1 MAVCRLACLKSHNSK
16 FFNMENERYIPVS
29 FVSLSATSA
38 TTYTR
43 HFDTFKDEFYKPYY
57 DKTDEFGIT
66 KKIQMKPPT
75 FMNHRDL
82 LSIKAIRNIKRA
94 VYTLLNGVDPDIML
108 SGKGTD
114 KITFVTLTLPSLQM
128 HDDKVIKSKCL
139 NQFLG
144 ECKNKYDMKNF
155 VWRAENQ
162 QNGNIHFHL
171 LVDCKIPH
179 NELRSMWNRIIN
191 KLGYVDAYTE
201 KMKTLTFEQYK
212 YLRYGEKQITEKQL
226 SKLNSSYNLGC
237 SIGWTSPNSTDIQRL
252 LKVKNVAAYICKYI
266 SKAEEVEQPISGRVW
281 QCSQAVSK
289 AKRCVEYLTSKFTDE
304 LREITEHVKDECV
317 KVQEY
322 TTTVLYRFTDFKK
335 HCKGLFGCYI
345 DNLQKHFNP
354 LPELALSSLFDI
366 QTEPPLNM
374 DYQYSID
381 YE

>member
-1 MAVCRLACLKSHNSK
+1 MADCRLACLMSHNSN
-16 FFNMENERYIPVS
+16 FFNMENARFIPVS
-29 FVSLSATSA
+29 FVSLAATSA

-43 HFDTFKDEFYKPYY
+43 TFDKELGEFTKPLVDWY
-57 DKTDEFGIT
+57 DDYGNLKRVY
-66 KKIQMKPPT
+66 MKPPT
-75 FMNHRDL
+75 FMNHADL
-82 LSIKAIRNIKRA
+82 LSVKAIRNIKRS
-94 VYTLLNGVDPDIML
+94 VYTLLNGVDPEIML
-108 SGKGTD
+108 NGKGTD

-139 NQFLG
+139 NQLLG
-144 ECKNKYDMKNF
+144 EFKTKYQMKNF

-162 QNGNIHFHL
+162 KNGNIHFHL

-179 NELRSMWNRIIN
+179 KELRSIWNRIIN

-212 YLRYGEKQITEKQL
+212 YLRYGEKQISENQL
-226 SKLNSSYNLGC
+226 FKLRSSFDLGC
-237 SIGWTSPNSTDIQRL
+237 SIGWSSPNSTDIQRL
-252 LKVKNVAAYICKYI
+252 SKVKNVVAYICKYI

-304 LREITEHVKDECV
+304 LRQITESVKDDCIKIE
-317 KVQEY
+317 EF
-322 TTTVLYRFTDFKK
+322 TTTILYRFSDLKK
-335 HCKGLFGCYI
+335 HCKNLFDCYI
-345 DNLQKHFNP
+345 ENIQKHFNP
-354 LPELALSSLFDI
+354 LPELALSPLF
-366 QTEPPLNM
+366 TSEPPLNM